1 MKVENWNEISNKA
14 MQWTKEAGEI
24 ILSSFS
30 EERMINFKSNP
41 SDLVT
46 DMDQKTEQ
54 FFIEKIKSTYPTH
67 KILGEEGF
75 GDEVTSQEGTLWI
88 IDPIDGTMNFV
99 HQQRNFA
106 ISIGIYQD
114 GVGKVGIIY
123 DVVAGELFH
132 CIVGSGAYLNEVA
145 LPKLNSV
152 PLSEAV
158 IGLNSTWVTENKR
171 IDAEVLAPLV
181 KAVRGTRS
189 YGSAAIEM
197 AYVASGRLDA
207 YMTLRLSPWDFA
219 AGILLIQEVSGV
231 ATNLYGKPI
240 KLLQQ
245 NPVFVGK
252 PVLHDEILHH
262 FILKQS
268 ADHE

>member
-1 MKVENWNEISNKA
+1 MKEENWNQIYKEA
-14 MQWTKEAGEI
+14 VQWTKEAGKL

-46 DMDQKTEQ
+46 DMDQKIEQ
-54 FFIEKIKSTYPTH
+54 FFIKKIQSSYPSH

-75 GDEVTSQEGTLWI
+75 GDEVISKEGTIWI

-106 ISIGIYQD
+106 ISVGIYKD
-114 GVGKVGIIY
+114 GVGKIGIIY
-123 DVVAGELFH
+123 DVVADELFH
-132 CIVGSGAYLNEVA
+132 CIVGSGAYLNEME
-145 LPKLNSV
+145 LTKLSST
-152 PLSEAV
+152 PIGEAV

-171 IDAEVLAPLV
+171 IEADVLAPLV
-181 KAVRGTRS
+181 KVVRGTRS

-207 YMTLRLSPWDFA
+207 YITLRLSPWDFA
-219 AGILLIQEVSGV
+219 AGILLIQEVGGV
-231 ATNLYGKPI
+231 TTNLYGKPI
-240 KLLQQ
+240 ELLKQ

-252 PVLHDEILHH
+252 PILHDEILNHY
-262 FILKQS
+262 ILNDKG
-268 ADHE
+268 DY